1 MSIKGNLKKLF
12 SDIKS
17 WGWYEWVKY
26 LLASFFI
33 GFVVVFTV
41 FALYMVIT
49 EADFTFD
56 YTVILGVIVFG
67 LYGALLFSPF
77 LSIAYLIIKD
87 YRLPHIILIVL
98 NGIGVYLSVAKNMW
112 DWVSVVNIVLII
124 MSTLCIYKITAK
136 KKPKSKAETE
146 DGLSIASLAVILFWI
161 IYLPFMIMLAIQ
173 FPDSDFELETEAK
186 CIETKIAKG
195 YPEDFANK
203 YCKDISSGCL
213 RGRVYEENC
222 DPEVKC
228 CFATIEEDKKWNY
241 LDYDENGNK
250 VEK

>member
-12 SDIKS
+12 SNIKS
-17 WGWYEWVKY
+17 WGWYEWLKY
-26 LLASFFI
+26 LLATFLV
-33 GFVVVFTV
+33 GFVMVCAV
-41 FALYMVIT
+41 FALYMGIT
-49 EADFTFD
+49 DPDFAFD
-56 YTVILGVIVFG
+56 YTIILGAIVFV
-67 LYGALLFSPF
+67 LFGAFVFSPF

-161 IYLPFMIMLAIQ
+161 IYSPFMIMLAIQ

-195 YPEDFANK
+195 YPEDFAK
-203 YCKDISSGCL
+203 EYCYGPSKGCE
-213 RGRVYEENC
+213 GRVYSNDC
-222 DPEVKC
+222 NPEIYC

-241 LDYDENGNK
+241 LDYDESGNK
-250 VEK
+250 IEK